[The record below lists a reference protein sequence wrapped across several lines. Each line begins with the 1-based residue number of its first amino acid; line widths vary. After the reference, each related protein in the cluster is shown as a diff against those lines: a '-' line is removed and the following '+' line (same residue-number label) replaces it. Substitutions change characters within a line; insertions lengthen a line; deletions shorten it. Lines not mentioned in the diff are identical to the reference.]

1 MRDWIIIAVL
11 YALVLA
17 FFRFLGGFGA
27 AADGLRRW
35 GKASASIRTNL
46 GSSS

>member
-11 YALVLA
+11 YVLVLA
-17 FFRFLGGFGA
+17 SFRFLGGLRA
-27 AADGLRRW
+27 AGDALRRW
-35 GKASASIRTNL
+35 GEASSSIRSNP

>member
-11 YALVLA
+11 YVLVLA
-17 FFRFLGGFGA
+17 FFHFLGGLGA
-27 AADGLRRW
+27 AADAMRRW
-35 GKASASIRTNL
+35 GKASASIRTNP

>member
-17 FFRFLGGFGA
+17 FFRFLGGLGA
-27 AADGLRRW
+27 AADANEAVGQSKRVYPNEPRFE
-35 GKASASIRTNL
+35 
-46 GSSS
+46 

>member
-11 YALVLA
+11 FALVLA
-17 FFRFLGGFGA
+17 FFRFLGGLGA
-27 AADGLRRW
+27 AGDALRRW
-35 GKASASIRTNL
+35 GKASASIRSNP